1 MRRLAMAGLLGLVLG
16 ALPAS
21 ALGAKLTAYPLP
33 PGETFPVGAPTKMIT
48 SGDRVLFTENEGRIG
63 SVDRAGRFG
72 APITPT
78 HPGGALNDLA
88 ALPGNG
94 GLWLTDS
101 SNDAEGNPTGG
112 VRHVGGGLYPLPNG
126 DQPQLIVPAPDGK
139 SLWVSGSCLGCYP
152 GGNGAVYQV
161 TPTGSITPF
170 PVSQPPGI
178 AMAFGADGALWAADC
193 QLGGEDCGGLERITT
208 TGAETHYAT
217 PYSVRYMSPG
227 PGAAWLVYIR
237 AGFAVAAASLDSA
250 GAPTITTF
258 TSPLESDGSGAVFG
272 EASGIAYDKARGEMW
287 LAAGSDIVRLTPQG
301 NLDGFRVG
309 SDTGPFSGA
318 GTLAVGPDGA
328 IWFTDPSDPRIGRLD
343 PSSAPDRCAYAPA
356 VTARLA
362 EAAKPYQ
369 DLKNGLLAMNFAS
382 EEAGLLGNIVKVIV
396 IATPVGEE
404 YVAWSTLRFIVSQAE
419 SYTEGKLV
427 DDPPDPH
434 FKAIAAA
441 PHLSLPRL
449 RARHG
454 MSAATARAFN
464 RALANEAR
472 IAGLQLAYLHAV
484 ERAQG
489 ARAAAD
495 DAWVKRQDLAA
506 AKNADD
512 LAKAYAAEPRLL
524 AAERAAARH
533 SPLRRIHVTR
543 ASIKRAKRRLA
554 HGLPRPATRPLR
566 RFGLSAADVSGLARE
581 LRATKIRSGSV
592 ASLIGPPSQR
602 RAARA
607 ASRAFENAAK
617 GARCVG
623 SA

>member
-1 MRRLAMAGLLGLVLG
+1 MRRLATAVLLGSVLG

-21 ALGAKLTAYPLP
+21 ALGAKPTAYPLP
-33 PGETFPVGAPTKMIT
+33 AGDTFPVGGPTKMIAA
-48 SGDRVLFTENEGRIG
+48 GDRVLFTENEGRIG
-63 SVDRAGRFG
+63 SVDQAGRFG

-78 HPGGALNDLA
+78 HPGGVLTDLA
-88 ALPGNG
+88 TLPGNG
-94 GLWLTDS
+94 GLWLTES
-101 SNDAEGNPTGG
+101 SYDAEGHPAGG
-112 VRHVGGGLYPLPNG
+112 VRQVGGELYPLPNG
-126 DQPQLIVPAPDGK
+126 DLPRLIVPAPDGK
-139 SLWVSGSCLGCYP
+139 SLWVSGSCYGCYP
-152 GGNGAVYQV
+152 GGDGAVYRV
-161 TPTGSITPF
+161 SPATGSITPF

-193 QLGGEDCGGLERITT
+193 QLGGEDCSGLERITT

-258 TSPLESDGSGAVFG
+258 TSPLQPGGSAVFG
-272 EASGIAYDKARGEMW
+272 EASGIAYDTARGEMW

-309 SDTGPFSGA
+309 SDTGPFGGA

-328 IWFTDPSDPRIGRLD
+328 IWFTDPSHPQIGRLD
-343 PSSAPDRCAYAPA
+343 PSSPPDRCAYAPA

-362 EAAKPYQ
+362 EAARPYQ
-369 DLKNGLLAMNFAS
+369 DLKTALLAMNFAS
-382 EEAGLLGNIVKVIV
+382 EEAGLLGTIVKVIV

-404 YVAWSTLRFIVSQAE
+404 YAAWSTLRFIVSQAQ

-434 FKAIAAA
+434 FRAIAAA

-449 RARHG
+449 RARRG

-464 RALANEAR
+464 RVLANEAR

-506 AKNADD
+506 AKNADE
-512 LAKAYAAEPRLL
+512 LVKAYAVEPRLL

-543 ASIKRAKRRLA
+543 ASIKSAKRRLA
-554 HGLPRPATRPLR
+554 HGLPRRVTRPLR
-566 RFGLSAADVSGLARE
+566 RLGLSAAAVSGLARE
-581 LRATKIRSGSV
+581 LRATKIKSGSA
-592 ASLIGPPSQR
+592 ASLLGTPSQR

-607 ASRAFENAAK
+607 ASGAFKNAAK